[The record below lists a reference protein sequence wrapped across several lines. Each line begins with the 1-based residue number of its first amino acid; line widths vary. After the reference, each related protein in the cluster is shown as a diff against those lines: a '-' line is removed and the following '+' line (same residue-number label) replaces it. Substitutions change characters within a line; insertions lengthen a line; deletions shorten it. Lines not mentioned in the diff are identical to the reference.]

1 MRRLVPNRVRGFSLV
16 EMSIAL
22 LVLLL
27 VSGALLSAT
36 EGMGRSSSSGRA
48 RSRLQQEGAEAL
60 LAIQGDLFRS
70 GYVRV
75 QERDYPYVF
84 DGGIAEPPF
93 EVHGHPPPT
102 GADYDKAR
110 GLREIVL
117 VLPADLDRDGRP
129 DRDGDRDGVPELDG
143 NGDGLATDEADD
155 VDGLWDPLAHDI
167 DPTTGVVWSQREV
180 SYVVSTDPDGRD
192 ALYRRI
198 DGLPEGARRVARGV
212 VALRIDTP
220 ASSGFT
226 LPLDTVQVHLELR
239 DADRLGAEHVQQ
251 FETLVRLRN
260 H

>member
-1 MRRLVPNRVRGFSLV
+1 
-16 EMSIAL
+16 MSIAL

-36 EGMGRSSSSGRA
+36 EGMGRSSSNGRTRA
-48 RSRLQQEGAEAL
+48 RLQQEGEEAL
-60 LAIQGDLFRS
+60 LAIQADLARS

-84 DGGIAEPPF
+84 DGGVADPPF
-93 EVHGHPPPT
+93 EGHGHAPPL
-102 GADYDKAR
+102 GSDYDAAR

-129 DRDGDRDGVPELDG
+129 DRDADRDGVPELDG
-143 NGDGLATDEADD
+143 NGDGLATDDADD
-155 VDGLWDPLAHDI
+155 VDGLWDPDANDI
-167 DPTTGVVWSQREV
+167 DPESAVVWSRREI

-192 ALYRRI
+192 SLYRRV
-198 DGLPEGARRVARGV
+198 DGLAAGARRVARGV
-212 VALRIDTP
+212 LALRFDTP

-226 LPLDTVQVHLELR
+226 LPLDTVQVHLELV
-239 DADRLGAEHVQQ
+239 DADRLGVDHVQQ